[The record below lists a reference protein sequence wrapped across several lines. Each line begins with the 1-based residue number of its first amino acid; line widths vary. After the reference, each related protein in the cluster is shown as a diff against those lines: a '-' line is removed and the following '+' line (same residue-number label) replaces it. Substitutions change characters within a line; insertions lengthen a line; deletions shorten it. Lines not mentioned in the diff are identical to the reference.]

1 MVTFSTISE
10 TLAKVGS
17 SGSQPASSSDVKSL
31 EPKQEQS
38 GVSWPWPG
46 RERFR
51 VRPHAADRAGPVRAA
66 AGPFT
71 RQHSRWLSAPPQL
84 PGRGTKHKSQSPSQT
99 PGRFGL
105 SAFDAALEFRPS
117 HAQSG
122 SHGTKGPPSRK
133 SERVLGRPL
142 QTPRAAGP
150 TRLSC
155 RVQRAVLGLFHGTR
169 GLGRPQARSVS
180 VIFNID
186 ISSIIIL
193 KLVK

>member
-51 VRPHAADRAGPVRAA
+51 VRPHAADRAGPGHLHVSARGGSQRHPNSLDEGLNIRVSPRHKHLGASA
-66 AGPFT
+66 SLPST
-71 RQHSRWLSAPPQL
+71 QHSSFSRL
-84 PGRGTKHKSQSPSQT
+84 T
-99 PGRFGL
+99 
-105 SAFDAALEFRPS
+105 
-117 HAQSG
+117 SG

-155 RVQRAVLGLFHGTR
+155 RVQWAVLGLFHGTR

-193 KLVK
+193 KLVR